1 MNNMQA
7 DPGVPLRAPEIDK
20 SIHNAAAS
28 PRSGG
33 IGLLYCSNP
42 CSTLLYNDA
51 NTAKRT
57 WPISIKLLHTKLLY
71 SYWSELWSYGDE
83 SSIFYHFGSTNSFA
97 LKSRWALAATQ
108 TMRHLIS

>member
-7 DPGVPLRAPEIDK
+7 DPGVPLRALEIDR

-28 PRSGG
+28 PRSEG

-42 CSTLLYNDA
+42 CSTLLYSDA

-57 WPISIKLLHTKLLY
+57 WPISIKLLHTKQGRLY

-83 SSIFYHFGSTNSFA
+83 SSILEVLTVLH
-97 LKSRWALAATQ
+97 
-108 TMRHLIS
+108 